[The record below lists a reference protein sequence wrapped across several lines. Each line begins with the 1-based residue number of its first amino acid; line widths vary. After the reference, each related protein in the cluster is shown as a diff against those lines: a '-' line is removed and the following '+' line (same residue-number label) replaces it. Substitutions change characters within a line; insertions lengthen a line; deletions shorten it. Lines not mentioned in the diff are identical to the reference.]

1 MAFSFSDEQV
11 AFRDVVRRFM
21 DDRSAVSEVR
31 RLMDTDSGFDE
42 EVWRQACGELGL
54 AGIGLDER
62 FGGAGFGLVEL
73 GIVAEELGRALYC
86 GPYFSSIVLG
96 ARSILNVGT
105 DAEKEAM
112 LPALATGDRRA
123 TLALHELNGSW
134 DLDDVQCSCVEV
146 DGELQLSGSKNLVVD
161 GLTADVLL
169 VVVREQNGSGLSLA
183 SVSAD
188 ARGLERCSL
197 NALDPTRK
205 LARLTFSSTP
215 ATRIGPAGG
224 AADGIRQTLR
234 EACVVLAHESVGGAQ
249 QLFDAALE
257 YTLMRVQFGRVIG
270 SFQAIKHQCAELL
283 LDLEMTK
290 SAAYSAAEALDGGD
304 ANARAVASLAKASS
318 SDHYMRMA
326 ASCIQL
332 HGGIGFTWEQDT
344 HLWYKRAKSSEVFL
358 GTAAYHRELMILNW
372 VGTELDTE
380 KGASA

>member
-1 MAFSFSDEQV
+1 MAFSFSDEQI

-21 DDRSAVSEVR
+21 DDRSPVTEVR
-31 RLMDTDSGFDE
+31 RLMDSESGFDE
-42 EVWRQACGELGL
+42 DVWRQACGELGL

-86 GPYFSSIVLG
+86 GPYFSSVVLG

-105 DAEKEAM
+105 DAEREAM
-112 LPALATGDRRA
+112 LPALAAGSRRA
-123 TLALHELNGSW
+123 TLAFHEPLGSW
-134 DLDDVQCSCVEV
+134 NLDDIQCSCVDV
-146 DGELQLSGSKNLVVD
+146 DGELQLSGSKTLVVD
-161 GLTADVLL
+161 GLSAEMLL
-169 VVVREQNGSGLSLA
+169 VVVREQDGCGLSL
-183 SVSAD
+183 VCVGAD
-188 ARGLERCSL
+188 ARGLER
-197 NALDPTRK
+197 NATTPLDPTRK
-205 LARLTFSSTP
+205 LATVSFNATP
-215 ATRIGPAGG
+215 AIRVGPAGG
-224 AADGIRQTLR
+224 AAGGIRQTLR

-249 QLFDAALE
+249 QLFDTTLE

-283 LDLEMTK
+283 LDLELSK
-290 SAAYSAAEALDGGD
+290 SAAYSAAEALDDAD
-304 ANARAVASLAKASS
+304 ANAHAAASLAKASC

-358 GTAAYHRELMILNW
+358 GTPAYHRELMMQNW
-372 VGTELDTE
+372 VDIQLDNMRE
-380 KGASA
+380 AKA